1 MLITYDPEADALY
14 AELRCAEGK
23 VRTREIDDRRL
34 VDVDESGEAVGVELL
49 FVSRGVNLEGLP
61 EAERIAA
68 AMRSFP
74 RIASP

>member
-1 MLITYDPEADALY
+1 M
-14 AELRCAEGK
+14 
-23 VRTREIDDRRL
+23 
-34 VDVDESGEAVGVELL
+34 GVELL